1 MVVAVG
7 QATAIALAAECG
19 DNFTDS
25 DIFLSVGYLFRLG
38 PQISDTKTTVVGTV
52 MVEEWRSGGCWLTV
66 GGDTGGKIAQQKLK
80 NAPYLHGTS
89 HTT

>member
-1 MVVAVG
+1 MRLERWLVDG
-7 QATAIALAAECG
+7 LLLAAECG

-52 MVEEWRSGGCWLTV
+52 MEEWRLLANGWGET
-66 GGDTGGKIAQQKLK
+66 QEER
-80 NAPYLHGTS
+80 
-89 HTT
+89 